1 MVKKRSVGSVATEP
15 RAMPSREVLQQR
27 LDRARKAAEAP
38 TQISANRLDPILD
51 QRRQAGEKNPTFTVT
66 MVFDR
71 FTTGKVGGKN
81 TFGDA
86 TFVVGREIDVAD
98 GVIADQETVV
108 LLSGHL
114 EFYLTRP
121 DESGEVPIPVEKG
134 DLLTLIYAGRGSG
147 KTKFGPKDNIAKWS
161 VGNLTTGRSSADIG
175 GFELA
180 E

>member
-1 MVKKRSVGSVATEP
+1 MAKKSAGSVATEP
-15 RAMPSREVLQQR
+15 KVMPSREVLQQR
-27 LDRARKAAEAP
+27 VERARRAAEAP

-51 QRRQAGEKNPTFTVT
+51 QRRRAGEKNPTFTVT

-71 FTTGKVGGKN
+71 FTQGKVGGKN

-86 TFVVGREIDVAD
+86 MFVVGREIDVTD
-98 GVIADQETVV
+98 GVVAEQDTVV

-121 DESGEVPIPVEKG
+121 DASGEIPVPVERG
-134 DLLTLIYAGRGSG
+134 DLLTLIYAGRGAG
-147 KTKFGPKDNIAKWS
+147 KTRFGERDDIAKWT
-161 VGNLTTGRSSADIG
+161 VANLTTGRSSADIG